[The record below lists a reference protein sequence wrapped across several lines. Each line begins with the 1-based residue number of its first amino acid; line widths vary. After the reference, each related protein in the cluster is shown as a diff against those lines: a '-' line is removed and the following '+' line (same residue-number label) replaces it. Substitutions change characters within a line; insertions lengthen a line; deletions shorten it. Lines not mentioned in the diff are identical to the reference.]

1 MFKNYLILT
10 FRNIFRQKAYSF
22 INIFG
27 LAVGIT
33 SFLII
38 LLYVQN
44 ELSYNK
50 HIEDAENKYRMV
62 EIQYPPGVGEQHVAV
77 TMGPLAAALKNDF
90 PEVKQSMRIT
100 NGGTL
105 FVTYQD
111 KSFNE
116 ENTSFADTNV
126 FNMLSIDLLRGN
138 SDDALQEI
146 NSVVLSEKIA
156 IKYFNSVDDAMG
168 KVLEIANEPFI
179 VKAVMKNMTRN
190 SHIYFEM
197 LMPFTIM
204 ETRYE
209 WMRSW
214 GSNSLDTYIQLVNGT
229 DIKKFESKFPEF
241 IEKYT
246 KESWN
251 TQLDMYIQPVLDIHL
266 KSKHIKFQTYNYKQG
281 DINQVYIFSA
291 VALLILII
299 ACINYINLS
308 TARAVKRSREVG
320 IRKTAGAQKEKII
333 FQFIGESFILTF
345 VSTIIAII
353 LVELLLPYINDLLGT
368 ELEISL
374 YNLVFSIGLILLV
387 IILGLFSGSYPAF
400 YLSSFNPVQVLKGSA
415 VNTQKGGAGTLRK
428 ILVVIQFAIS
438 IIIIV
443 STLVSVAQ
451 VNYFHK
457 KDKGYNDE
465 AVYAISFHETDNE
478 QRVKQMELFKSE
490 LDNNPDILSVSL
502 ASGATGVGGSQSQIH
517 VVDSS
522 ETALMVRFGFVD
534 DSYFQMM
541 EIPVVEGRYFSKE
554 YSTDLGHAVILNE
567 IAVEK
572 LGWDNPIGKEFQPFY
587 EDSTG
592 LNIAVVGVIRDYN
605 FYSLLNPIEPAAYFY
620 YPERFYRLMVK
631 INPQKIESSL
641 SFLEQKWTELYPKSP
656 FDGYFMDEL
665 FQHRYKNQIN
675 SMKVFSIFALICI
688 LISCLGLYGLVAYI
702 VTQRTKEVAI
712 RKALGSSS
720 MNIVKIINKDFI
732 KLILISSVIA
742 IPVSYY
748 YMSGW
753 LNNFVYRINLS
764 WYYFVI
770 AIAGALVI
778 AIITNIFH
786 TVRAAMKNPADSLRY
801 E

>member
-44 ELSYNK
+44 ELSYNR
-50 HIEDAENKYRMV
+50 HIENAGNKYRVV

-90 PEVKQSMRIT
+90 PEVIQSMRIT
-100 NGGTL
+100 GGGTQ

-126 FNMLSIDLLRGN
+126 FNMLSIDLLRGDVN
-138 SDDALQEI
+138 DALQDM
-146 NSVVLSEKIA
+146 NSVVISEKIA
-156 IKYFNSVDDAMG
+156 QKYFGTIDDAMG
-168 KVLEIANEPFI
+168 KVIDIANEPFV
-179 VKAVMKNMTRN
+179 VKGVMENLTQN
-190 SHIYFEM
+190 SHIYFE
-197 LMPFTIM
+197 LVMPFAIM

-214 GSNSLDTYIQLVNGT
+214 GSNSLDTYIELVNGT
-229 DIKKFESKFPEF
+229 DQKDFESKLPEF

-246 KESWN
+246 KDTWSQDLE
-251 TQLDMYIQPVLDIHL
+251 MYIQPILDIHL
-266 KSKHIKFQTYNYKQG
+266 KSKHVKFQTYNYKQG
-281 DINQVYIFSA
+281 DISQVYIFSA
-291 VALLILII
+291 VALLILIV

-320 IRKTAGAQKEKII
+320 IRKTAGAQREKLI
-333 FQFIGESFILTF
+333 FQFLGESIIL
-345 VSTIIAII
+345 VVIATIIAII
-353 LVELLLPYINDLLGT
+353 LVELFLPYINQLLDIEIG
-368 ELEISL
+368 ISL
-374 YNLVFSIGLILLV
+374 SNWIFSFGIVALIF
-387 IILGLFSGSYPAF
+387 ILGLISGSYPAF
-400 YLSSFNPVQVLKGSA
+400 YLSGFNPVKVLKGST
-415 VNTQKGGAGTLRK
+415 VNVNKGGSGSLRK
-428 ILVVIQFAIS
+428 VLVVVQFAIS

-443 STLVSVAQ
+443 STLVSIAQ

-465 AVYAISFHETDNE
+465 AVYSISFHVNDDE
-478 QRVKQMELFKSE
+478 QRVRDMELFKSE
-490 LDNNPDILSVSL
+490 LQDNPNILNISL
-502 ASGATGVGGSQSQIH
+502 ASGSTGVAGSQSQIH
-517 VVDSS
+517 VADSS

-534 DSYFQMM
+534 DTYFEMM
-541 EIPVVEGRYFSKE
+541 EIPLVKGRYFSKE
-554 YSTDLGHAVILNE
+554 FSTDKLHAVILNE

-572 LGWDNPIGKEFQPFY
+572 LGWDDPIGKEFNPIY
-587 EDSTG
+587 GDSTDM
-592 LNIAVVGVIRDYN
+592 NVKVVGIIKDYN
-605 FYSLLNPIEPAAYFY
+605 YYSLLNPIEPAAYFY
-620 YPERFYRLMVK
+620 VPERFYRLIVK
-631 INPQKIESSL
+631 VNPNQLESTL
-641 SFLEQKWTELYPKSP
+641 NVLETKWSELFPKSP

-665 FQHRYKNQIN
+665 FIHRYKNQIN
-675 SMKVFSIFALICI
+675 SMKVFSIFAVICI

-720 MNIVKIINKDFI
+720 VGIVKLINRDFI
-732 KLILISSVIA
+732 KLIIISSVIA
-742 IPVSYY
+742 LPVSYY
-748 YMSGW
+748 YMLSW
-753 LNNFVYRINLS
+753 LKNFVYRIDLS
-764 WYYFVI
+764 WYYFAI
-770 AIAGALVI
+770 AILGALLI

-786 TVRAAMKNPADSLRY
+786 TVRAAKKNPAESLRY

>member
-50 HIEDAENKYRMV
+50 HIEDADNKYRMV

-116 ENTSFADTNV
+116 ENTSYADTNV

-156 IKYFNSVDDAMG
+156 LKYFNSIDDAMG
-168 KVLEIANEPFI
+168 EVIEIANEPFI
-179 VKAVMKNMTRN
+179 VKGVMKNMTRN

-214 GSNSLDTYIQLVNGT
+214 GSNSLDTYIQLFDGT
-229 DIKKFESKFPEF
+229 DQTGFESKFPEF

-246 KESWN
+246 KDSWD
-251 TQLDMYIQPVLDIHL
+251 TQLEMYIQPVLDIHL

-333 FQFIGESFILTF
+333 FQFIGESLILTF
-345 VSTIIAII
+345 ISTIIAII

-374 YNLVFSIGLILLV
+374 YNLVFNIGLVLL
-387 IILGLFSGSYPAF
+387 LPCY
-400 YLSSFNPVQVLKGSA
+400 
-415 VNTQKGGAGTLRK
+415 
-428 ILVVIQFAIS
+428 
-438 IIIIV
+438 
-443 STLVSVAQ
+443 
-451 VNYFHK
+451 
-457 KDKGYNDE
+457 
-465 AVYAISFHETDNE
+465 
-478 QRVKQMELFKSE
+478 
-490 LDNNPDILSVSL
+490 
-502 ASGATGVGGSQSQIH
+502 
-517 VVDSS
+517 
-522 ETALMVRFGFVD
+522 
-534 DSYFQMM
+534 
-541 EIPVVEGRYFSKE
+541 
-554 YSTDLGHAVILNE
+554 
-567 IAVEK
+567 
-572 LGWDNPIGKEFQPFY
+572 
-587 EDSTG
+587 
-592 LNIAVVGVIRDYN
+592 
-605 FYSLLNPIEPAAYFY
+605 
-620 YPERFYRLMVK
+620 
-631 INPQKIESSL
+631 
-641 SFLEQKWTELYPKSP
+641 
-656 FDGYFMDEL
+656 
-665 FQHRYKNQIN
+665 
-675 SMKVFSIFALICI
+675 C
-688 LISCLGLYGLVAYI
+688 
-702 VTQRTKEVAI
+702 
-712 RKALGSSS
+712 
-720 MNIVKIINKDFI
+720 
-732 KLILISSVIA
+732 
-742 IPVSYY
+742 
-748 YMSGW
+748 
-753 LNNFVYRINLS
+753 
-764 WYYFVI
+764 
-770 AIAGALVI
+770 
-778 AIITNIFH
+778 
-786 TVRAAMKNPADSLRY
+786 
-801 E
+801 